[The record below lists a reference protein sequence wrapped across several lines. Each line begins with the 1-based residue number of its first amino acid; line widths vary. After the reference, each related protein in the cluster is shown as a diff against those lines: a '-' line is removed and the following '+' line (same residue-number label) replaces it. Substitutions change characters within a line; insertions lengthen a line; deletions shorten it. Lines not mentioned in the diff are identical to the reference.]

1 MPSAGKHATDAKR
14 GKMRVTEVE
23 AIVGSPQ
30 LFLNGLVNKQRVCCN
45 R

>member
-23 AIVGSPQ
+23 AIVG
-30 LFLNGLVNKQRVCCN
+30 
-45 R
+45 